1 MNKLIKIILTIS
13 LSSAIILSLSSCFFN
28 GSQTESGKTNNSNT
42 NDSSGDNNGSGDNE
56 SSDKT
61 VNLERFVSSM
71 EKKNFTYRTEGKST
85 VRVDG
90 NLIEVGDN
98 TFNDIYESTT
108 DEFNQPVQYFYDY
121 SNGKY
126 VKDFYEASS
135 NNIFKEVEN
144 FILDLTNLCWES
156 VNGTKYK
163 IDNSTLEILSAN
175 SARLTVNGKITS
187 ITKIGENNLK
197 TPNASMVDDRTTS
210 GSANPS
216 NPSQSSPLIYD
227 AGTKKWDLNL
237 FKDTLLKWNDE
248 TGRFAKSMAI
258 KDGTIEDIIYI
269 NFNNSD
275 IDFGLIYSGDY
286 KGKRVCDYN
295 RFSASDNLMKFINNN
310 VDISEKSLVD
320 FLNGLTKGGWWKVG
334 TSASVP
340 VEYNKYTATSDQKKT
355 FEAMTKNI
363 LNKFSPDGK
372 KAEVLYWMKQPV
384 TAKDDISSLYK
395 FCDTWEERFIV
406 SVDGDVQMWNIGVS
420 ASTYYGT
427 GVAYENVANDP
438 NGELWQIH
446 GVLVGPDKTD
456 LDDKNIELYSN
467 TKSYSITK

>member
-135 NNIFKEVEN
+135 DNVFKKVEN
-144 FILDLTNLCWES
+144 FVSDFRGFWQSEDET
-156 VNGTKYK
+156 TYK
-163 IDNSTLEILSAN
+163 RDKTTLEILSAN

-227 AGTKKWDLNL
+227 AGTKKWDLKL
-237 FKDTLLKWNDE
+237 FKKIFIKWVNDNDDMSSAVMKKNTTLD
-248 TGRFAKSMAI
+248 
-258 KDGTIEDIIYI
+258 DIIF
-269 NFNNSD
+269 FNNFDNNSNITFGAIYTLGGHSTQTFKTFEMSD
-275 IDFGLIYSGDY
+275 SFSKFLKSGD
-286 KGKRVCDYN
+286 
-295 RFSASDNLMKFINNN
+295 SL
-310 VDISEKSLVD
+310 SEKDV
-320 FLNGLTKGGWWKVG
+320 NEYMN
-334 TSASVP
+334 TSTQYLYKSSKSDVSIAI
-340 VEYNKYTATSDQKKT
+340 EYSKLTATSDQKKT

-384 TAKDDISSLYK
+384 TSKDGISSLYK

-406 SVDGDVQMWNIGVS
+406 SVDGDVQMWNIGVTS
-420 ASTYYGT
+420 STYYGT

-438 NGELWQIH
+438 SGELWQTH
-446 GVLVGPDKTD
+446 PVLGGPDKID
-456 LDDKNIELYSN
+456 IDDRNIELYSN
-467 TKSYSITK
+467 TKSYSIIK